1 MKHPNFFNLIS
12 ISILL
17 SALLLTSACRPAT
30 QPAAAAPPSQEQ
42 SGQAVEVAPVKTGPI
57 ALVFDY
63 SGNLESQADVTLAPR
78 VSGQIQEVLVKV
90 GDLAK
95 AGDPIATLDQDVYAA
110 QLKQAEAVLSQAQ
123 LKLQKMEEGA
133 RPEEVAA
140 AESAFTISQN
150 ALSDVQNIDDNE
162 RTTAAANLA
171 NAQSA
176 LKLAQAE
183 YDKIAWAGQVGETP
197 QALTLE
203 KATNAYE
210 QALAA
215 YQLQTNPSK
224 AQLAPLQAALTKARL
239 DLALAKQPFRPVDFD
254 LARAGIQQ
262 AEAAVELAR
271 LQLDYTT
278 IHAPFDGVIGEIYIH
293 GGSMVDNKTPLALL
307 VSNSVEVAVNVEES
321 RLGQVAQGQQ
331 ASLRVSAYPGLEFPG
346 LVTSVAP
353 IADKETHT
361 FVVKVTPL
369 DKKGLLRSGM
379 YADISILAQEKNDA
393 LLVPRSAITV
403 VEGHPVVYRVT
414 AGRVER
420 VPVTV
425 GLSSDADL
433 EILSGLTAG
442 DTVVI
447 SGQANLPDGAKV
459 KVVPEL

>member
-1 MKHPNFFNLIS
+1 MKHPNFLNLIS
-12 ISILL
+12 ISILF
-17 SALLLTSACRPAT
+17 SALFLTSACRSVA
-30 QPAAAAPPSQEQ
+30 QPASAAAPPAEETSP
-42 SGQAVEVAPVKTGPI
+42 AVEVAEVKTGDI

-63 SGNLESQADVTLAPR
+63 SGNLESQTDVTLVPR

-90 GDLAK
+90 GDSVK

-140 AESAFTISQN
+140 AESAFAISQT
-150 ALSDVQNIDDNE
+150 ALNDVQNIDDNE
-162 RTTAAANLA
+162 RTTAAASLA

-203 KATNAYE
+203 KATNTYE
-210 QALAA
+210 QALSA
-215 YQLQTNPSK
+215 YQLQTNPSE
-224 AQLAPLQAALTKARL
+224 AQLAPLKAALTKARL
-239 DLALAKQPFRPVDFD
+239 DLALAKQPFRPVDFE
-254 LARAGIQQ
+254 LARAGIKQ
-262 AEAAVELAR
+262 AEAAVELAQ
-271 LQLDYTT
+271 LQLNYTT
-278 IHAPFDGVIGEIYIH
+278 VRAPFDGVIGEVYIH
-293 GGSMVDNKTPLALL
+293 NGSMVDNKSPLALL
-307 VSNSVEVAVNVEES
+307 VSTGVEVTVNVEEN
-321 RLGQVAQGQQ
+321 RLGQLAQGQH

-353 IADKETHT
+353 IADKKTHT

-379 YADISILAQEKNDA
+379 VADVSILAQEKKDT
-393 LLVPRSAITV
+393 LLVPRSAVTV
-403 VEGHPVVYRVT
+403 VEGHSMAYRVT
-414 AGRVER
+414 DGRGER

-425 GLSSDADL
+425 GLSNDTDL
-433 EILSGLTAG
+433 EILSGLKAG
-442 DTVVI
+442 DSVVV
-447 SGQANLPDGAKV
+447 SGQSALPDGARV